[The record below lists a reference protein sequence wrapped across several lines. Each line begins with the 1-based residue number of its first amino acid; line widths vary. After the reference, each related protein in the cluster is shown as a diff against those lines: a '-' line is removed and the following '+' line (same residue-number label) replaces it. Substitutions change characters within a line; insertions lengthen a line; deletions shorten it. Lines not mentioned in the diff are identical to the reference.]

1 MEERYVIELVSMHAC
16 MSSHHVNIISF
27 KVCVGGR
34 NIRTLNLKWLRRHI
48 GLVSQEPVLF
58 DTTIAGNIRFGRQDA
73 TPSDI
78 EKAAREANVHDFI
91 ATLPNGYNTLVG
103 ERGVQPSGGEKQRV
117 AIARALVR
125 DPKLLLLDEATSALD
140 TECESVVQEALDKAR
155 SGRTTIVIAHRLS
168 TIQNADLIIAIK
180 DGQVSEMGTH
190 AELIQQKGL
199 YFNLVVAQVQYD
211 GV

>member
-1 MEERYVIELVSMHAC
+1 MRPSPFMASQHLHFVP
-16 MSSHHVNIISF
+16 F

-34 NIRTLNLKWLRRHI
+34 DIRHLNLKWLRRHI
-48 GLVSQEPVLF
+48 GLVSQEPILF
-58 DTTIAGNIRFGRQDA
+58 DTTIAENIRYGRQDA
-73 TPSDI
+73 SQSDI

-91 ATLPNGYNTLVG
+91 ASLPDGYNTLVG
-103 ERGVQPSGGEKQRV
+103 ERGVQLSGGQKQRV

-140 TECESVVQEALDKAR
+140 TESESVVQEALDKAR

-168 TIQNADLIIAIK
+168 TIQNADVIVAIE
-180 DGQVSEMGTH
+180 DGQVAEMGTH

-199 YFNLVVAQVQYD
+199 YFNLVVAQVWQEESVHCYL
-211 GV
+211 VY